1 MLLLLIA
8 TVLTK
13 FSVYK
18 AKPGHAFAENGR
30 PNYTGNVNN
39 IYQVSTLLS
48 QDIIVQIWTDTCAWH
63 TYIDNQ

>member
-39 IYQVSTLLS
+39 IYQVSTMLS
-48 QDIIVQIWTDTCAWH
+48 QDIIVQIGTDTCAWH
-63 TYIDNQ
+63 TYINNQ

>member
-13 FSVYK
+13 FSVYM
-18 AKPGHAFAENGR
+18 AKPGYAFAENGR

-48 QDIIVQIWTDTCAWH
+48 QDIIVQI
-63 TYIDNQ
+63 

>member
-13 FSVYK
+13 FSVYM

-48 QDIIVQIWTDTCAWH
+48 QDIIVQI
-63 TYIDNQ
+63 

>member
-30 PNYTGNVNN
+30 PNYTGNVN

-48 QDIIVQIWTDTCAWH
+48 QDIIVQI
-63 TYIDNQ
+63 

>member
-30 PNYTGNVNN
+30 PNYTGNVRPNN

-48 QDIIVQIWTDTCAWH
+48 QDIIVQI
-63 TYIDNQ
+63 